1 MKLTSEIIR
10 VCRVNLGLSQGQLA
24 KRSNISCPL
33 MGAIEREERT
43 ITPDVE
49 RRIRAA
55 IPLSDKEIAELLEV
69 NRKIQGKMSG

>member
-1 MKLTSEIIR
+1 MKLSPDIIR
-10 VCRVNLGLSQGQLA
+10 ICRVNLDLSQGQLA
-24 KRSNISCPL
+24 KRSNVSCPL

-55 IPLSDKEIAELLEV
+55 IPLSDEEIAELVDVSKRVRSRL
-69 NRKIQGKMSG
+69 ID